1 VAESRLIARAPHSGP
16 VCLISHPAAVEAGQI
31 EVPVPACSA
40 RAESTAWQ
48 SVDAVFQHL
57 VDSQAEE
64 HSSAD
69 GSAK

>member
-1 VAESRLIARAPHSGP
+1 VAESRLIARAPHSAP
-16 VCLISHPAAVEAGQI
+16 VCLISHPGAVEAV